1 MINLIRI
8 EWLKVRTTRSPWF
21 LLLAA
26 VALVIAGVSGISK
39 MGADLASPDTVGKA
53 AAHVGLVSLLS
64 LVLGILIV
72 GSEYRHKTITD
83 TYLSTPRRTG
93 VVAAKAVVATAIGFV
108 FGVVSALTAALMIIL
123 WWKVKGVPLDLTN
136 SSLRD
141 TLVGGVVWNAA
152 FAALGVALGAL
163 LRNVTAAIA
172 VALAWIAVVE
182 GVVGQL
188 VGDPAKWLPFASGT
202 ALGKGPTL
210 GSYAPILQ
218 WQGAVA
224 LALYALAFFA
234 VAVST
239 TVQGDVT

>member
-1 MINLIRI
+1 MSTLIRI
-8 EWLKVRTTRSPWF
+8 EWWKVRTTRAPWF

-26 VALVIAGVSGISK
+26 IALVIAGVSGISN
-39 MGADLASPDTVGKA
+39 MGVDLASPDTVSKA
-53 AAHVGLVSLLS
+53 AAHVGLVSLLA

-72 GSEYRHKTITD
+72 GSEYRHKTISD
-83 TYLSTPRRTG
+83 TYLSTPRRTR
-93 VVAAKAVVATAIGFV
+93 VVAAKVVVATAMGFAY
-108 FGVVSALTAALMIIL
+108 GIVSALTAVVMIVF
-123 WWKVKGVPLDLTN
+123 WWRVKAVPLDLT
-136 SSLRD
+136 SGALWD
-141 TLVGGVVWNAA
+141 TLLGGVVWNAA

-172 VALAWIAVVE
+172 AALAWIAVVE

-188 VGDPAKWLPFASGT
+188 IGDLAKWLPFASGS

-224 LALYALAFFA
+224 LVAYAAVFFA

-239 TVQGDVT
+239 TVRGDVT